1 MTSDFNKDKAD
12 VLVLLW
18 ALFEDLF
25 NDISELKWTA
35 VEYEWFIDF
44 INTTRTVGTNHGF
57 HTSEFAKVLI
67 EYREQINSLIGSD
80 WVHNTEFNQVLASDL
95 MKSIKAVQYTLAN
108 IQVEPTQN

>member
-1 MTSDFNKDKAD
+1 MVTNSHQDKAD

-18 ALFEDLF
+18 ALFEDLS
-25 NDISELKWTA
+25 NDVSELKWTV

-44 INTTRTVGTNHGF
+44 INVMRTVGTNQSF

-67 EYREQINSLIGSD
+67 EYTEQINSLVGSH

-108 IQVEPTQN
+108 IQVD